1 VSRKNFK
8 NNYMTKEE
16 AIIKSEEIWD
26 KYSEHIDTDI
36 DSLSNYAGRVV
47 LTREQYDRGI
57 LELAVFI
64 MQQGKPIK
72 RKRKDD

>member
-1 VSRKNFK
+1 
-8 NNYMTKEE
+8 MTKEE